1 MQTIRKASE
10 RGHVNIGWLNSHH
23 SFSFGEYYD
32 PNHMGF
38 SDLRV
43 INDDHI
49 APSAGFATHPH
60 RDMEI
65 LSYILE
71 GAIAH
76 KDSMGNVETVP
87 AGEFQIMSAGT
98 GITHSEYNPD
108 TVNTLHLLQIWIKP
122 NVLGVTPRYEQKAFA
137 DKEGATLILS
147 PNGDHDSLMVYQDMK
162 LWRHQ
167 YVSGTSSQT
176 IALNGGRNYWLHMVK
191 GKIALNGTELVTGDA
206 LAVSGESVLQLDIM
220 AQSEFLLFDLQ

>member
-1 MQTIRKASE
+1 MQIIRKASE

-23 SFSFGEYYD
+23 SFSFGDYYD

-43 INDDHI
+43 INDDRV
-49 APSAGFATHPH
+49 AASAGFATHPH

-122 NVLGVTPRYEQKAFA
+122 NILGVTPRYEQKAFA

-167 YVSGTSSQT
+167 YASGTSSQT
-176 IALNGGRNYWLHMVK
+176 ITLNGDRNYWLHMVK
-191 GKIALNGTELVTGDA
+191 GVIKAGRVELSAGDA

-220 AQSEFLLFDLQ
+220 AQSEFLLFDLK

>member
-1 MQTIRKASE
+1 MQIIRKASE

-23 SFSFGEYYD
+23 SFSFGDYYD

-43 INDDHI
+43 INDDYI

-122 NVLGVTPRYEQKAFA
+122 NVLGVTPRYEQKAFT

-147 PNGDHDSLMVYQDMK
+147 PNGDNGSLSIYQDMK

-167 YVSGTSSQT
+167 YASGTPNQA
-176 IALNGGRNYWLHMVK
+176 IYLNSDRNYWLHMVK
-191 GKIALNGTELVTGDA
+191 GEVKAGGVELVMGDA
-206 LAVSGESVLQLDIM
+206 LAISGESVLQLDIM